1 MVDGTYNPGVGVE
14 TGSSLVLI
22 ATASLHDKLQAS
34 ETPVRKTGVSGM
46 ASRLLSGFY
55 KHVQYVYAHL
65 YTCSFTYMNMC
76 TYIHI

>member
-34 ETPVRKTGVSGM
+34 ERLPFTKQVS
-46 ASRLLSGFY
+46 
-55 KHVQYVYAHL
+55 QE
-65 YTCSFTYMNMC
+65 
-76 TYIHI
+76 